1 MMPDD
6 CTWNFGPFRMV
17 PSQQALFEG
26 ERRLKLGSRAFDILR
41 VLVQRAGTLVTKDE
55 LIAEAWPDL
64 SVEESTLRVHVAA
77 LRKVLGDGGNDV
89 RYIISVTGRGY
100 KFVAPLQHDQDLDPP
115 GSSRSSAS
123 QVGGPGPRPALI
135 PGPRTRIFGRDQLI
149 NELAALMPERRF
161 LTIVGP
167 GGIGKTTVALALA
180 RLLVGSVQ
188 HGVWFIDLASLSD
201 PHGVASTVASNLGL
215 QSLSPD
221 PASDLTAYLRDKT
234 VLLVLD
240 TCEHL
245 IDAVAGLAEML
256 IGAAP
261 GVHILSTSREPLRAV
276 GEWVHRLQPL
286 ALPPAGGT
294 QSATDALS
302 FAAVRLFAERAA
314 ASLDAFALSDADAPI
329 VAAICHRL
337 DGNPLA
343 IEIAAARVDFLG
355 VSGLARRLAD
365 HLPLLEP
372 GRRTAV
378 PRHQTL
384 GATLDWSYGLLPESE
399 QMILRR
405 LAAFRSYFTL
415 EAATAIAG
423 ADSVEGIAHL
433 ADKSLVAV
441 EMIGE
446 TVRYRLLDM
455 TRAHAGDKLAASD
468 EAAEIARC
476 HADHFCAVMEA
487 AERDWE
493 TQSKQVWLT
502 LYGGLIADV
511 RAALDWAFRSA
522 GDPALGVRLA
532 ATSAPLWFA
541 LSLVREFCECAER
554 ALALLGAAS
563 DDMGELAMKLHLSLG
578 AAIFNVDGPL
588 PRVAEASMRALE
600 IAERLNAPTY
610 QLRALWRLAGERYGN
625 GDYGTA
631 LEFSER
637 FGRVAEAAGDRAA
650 GLVHDRMMALAL
662 YLAGRHSEARVYAER
677 ALTHPA
683 TTVRTA
689 HKELQEYDS
698 RVASRTHLSRILW
711 MQGYPDQATSV
722 AAEGVAIAETLGYPP
737 PLCHILVYAACPIA
751 FWTGDVA
758 SARRYVTLLL
768 QQSHESFGY
777 WQSWRRC
784 YENAVL
790 LGDDPD
796 TSRRVMAIREAA
808 RGPMYLDLLATLHE
822 HLVTP
827 ATVHRAEAGQAEWCA
842 AEILRAEAVTLLRRG
857 CDEGTDRVD
866 SLLQKSLSIARRQQA
881 RSWGLRTAISLAR
894 LRQAEGRID
903 AARQLLEPVLAEF
916 TEGFAT
922 ADLKTAETLL
932 SEL

>member
-41 VLVQRAGTLVTKDE
+41 VLVQRAGALVTKDE

-115 GSSRSSAS
+115 GSSRSSAR

-161 LTIVGP
+161 QTKVGP

-468 EAAEIARC
+468 EAAELARC
-476 HADHFCAVMEA
+476 HADHFCAVI
-487 AERDWE
+487 
-493 TQSKQVWLT
+493 
-502 LYGGLIADV
+502 GGG
-511 RAALDWAFRSA
+511 RAGL
-522 GDPALGVRLA
+522 GDPV
-532 ATSAPLWFA
+532 
-541 LSLVREFCECAER
+541 
-554 ALALLGAAS
+554 
-563 DDMGELAMKLHLSLG
+563 K
-578 AAIFNVDGPL
+578 
-588 PRVAEASMRALE
+588 
-600 IAERLNAPTY
+600 
-610 QLRALWRLAGERYGN
+610 
-625 GDYGTA
+625 
-631 LEFSER
+631 
-637 FGRVAEAAGDRAA
+637 A
-650 GLVHDRMMALAL
+650 GL
-662 YLAGRHSEARVYAER
+662 G
-677 ALTHPA
+677 
-683 TTVRTA
+683 
-689 HKELQEYDS
+689 
-698 RVASRTHLSRILW
+698 
-711 MQGYPDQATSV
+711 
-722 AAEGVAIAETLGYPP
+722 
-737 PLCHILVYAACPIA
+737 
-751 FWTGDVA
+751 
-758 SARRYVTLLL
+758 
-768 QQSHESFGY
+768 
-777 WQSWRRC
+777 
-784 YENAVL
+784 
-790 LGDDPD
+790 
-796 TSRRVMAIREAA
+796 
-808 RGPMYLDLLATLHE
+808 
-822 HLVTP
+822 
-827 ATVHRAEAGQAEWCA
+827 
-842 AEILRAEAVTLLRRG
+842 
-857 CDEGTDRVD
+857 
-866 SLLQKSLSIARRQQA
+866 
-881 RSWGLRTAISLAR
+881 
-894 LRQAEGRID
+894 
-903 AARQLLEPVLAEF
+903 
-916 TEGFAT
+916 
-922 ADLKTAETLL
+922 
-932 SEL
+932 